1 MRDSIINFPKQF
13 LFEPKIEN
21 QGKLKLAKF
30 KKFIVC
36 GMGGSHL
43 SGDLVKLWKPGL
55 DIIIYSDYGLPP
67 LGRREKKNTLVIASS
82 YSGNTEET
90 IDAFRTAVRNKIS
103 VAAISTGGKL
113 LELAQ
118 KYRIPY
124 IKLPDTG
131 IQPRMATG
139 LGFRAFLKVLGEKKA
154 LIESAKLAYSLK
166 PLKLENQGRNLAKKL
181 KGFVP
186 VIYSSQRNSAIAYNW
201 KIKFNETGKIP
212 AFYNIL
218 PELNHNEM
226 TGFPAGGGLARAGTA
241 KGPASGEDVSSIA
254 ALSK

>member
-43 SGDLVKLWKPGL
+43 SGD
-55 DIIIYSDYGLPP
+55 

-166 PLKLENQGRNLAKKL
+166 PLKLENQGRNLAKKFL
-181 KGFVP
+181 IGC
-186 VIYSSQRNSAIAYNW
+186 
-201 KIKFNETGKIP
+201 
-212 AFYNIL
+212 
-218 PELNHNEM
+218 
-226 TGFPAGGGLARAGTA
+226 
-241 KGPASGEDVSSIA
+241 
-254 ALSK
+254 